1 MYKCMIK
8 GVLVFNQTGK
18 PRLVNWYIPCKIQE
32 QTRILQKIQSLVSQK
47 SVGFFD
53 FEDSKVVFKSFATLY
68 FVFIIDGN
76 ESELAIL
83 DLIQVFVECLDH
95 IFTNVCE
102 LDLIF
107 KPLQVQYILGEIV
120 SGGIVL
126 ETAKDEIL
134 YCVLISHILGNR
146 YHQI

>member
-1 MYKCMIK
+1 MVGRLNMIK

-18 PRLVNWYIPCKIQE
+18 PRLVNWYVPLKIQE
-32 QTRILQKIQSLVSQK
+32 QTRILEQLLSLASSK
-47 SVGFFD
+47 NLGFFN
-53 FEDSKVVFKSFATLY
+53 FEDYKVVFKNFATLY
-68 FVFIIDGN
+68 FVFIVDFN

-83 DLIQVFVECLDH
+83 DLIQVFVECLDSV
-95 IFTNVCE
+95 FVNVCE

-126 ETAKDEIL
+126 ETSKDEIL
-134 YCVLISHILGNR
+134 YLLF
-146 YHQI
+146 YTQE